1 MIVTLTDT
9 VIVSVQA
16 RGLTITGDHKLL
28 IRCNGALLVYALST
42 DLRLDGSVL
51 KVRNVGLGWK
61 RIVRWSS
68 EIVDVKVGVCLNWAL
83 NLVVAGIVG
92 FLASCVSAETNT
104 SIERGKTVFVIP
116 IEVQSSLRAIDEGAV
131 GIIQGIVNVSPV
143 LKGPIKLQSTESRQR
158 RETSTTW
165 VYAPSHC

>member
-1 MIVTLTDT
+1 M
-9 VIVSVQA
+9 
-16 RGLTITGDHKLL
+16 LTITGDHKLL

-104 SIERGKTVFVIP
+104 SIERGKTVFV
-116 IEVQSSLRAIDEGAV
+116 
-131 GIIQGIVNVSPV
+131 
-143 LKGPIKLQSTESRQR
+143 
-158 RETSTTW
+158 
-165 VYAPSHC
+165 